1 MNEESSTRIT
11 MKELYVQV
19 QKIQSTLEK
28 LTAQLPTISY
38 QLDELE
44 RDLKVRLEDHE
55 QRLRKL
61 EMRVWQA
68 VGILSFVFAV
78 VPVVLG
84 VME

>member
-84 VME
+84 LME